1 MNHSEAFISTKE
13 AMNLLSCTVQTI
25 YHYVKAGKLHPINKE
40 DWQIDGTY
48 YFKKID
54 IEKLKKIRE
63 KPGFTTRE
71 AAKCLQLS
79 VSTVLKDIKNGYLPA
94 RKEIYQ
100 GKQQYFI
107 KQKDLDLFR
116 KSTYYQKK
124 TRKKAFFSKENNRYL
139 FEPFEHK
146 ETGEFGRVIELN
158 EKNGTF
164 LTEGGTILPITKI
177 EKYNYRSIYP
187 YQPKKYV
194 TSKGYATFVLKA
206 PSLEDAINV
215 RSDVFSVLDLL
226 YTFAGV
232 ENMQLEKSGGEIK
245 VRVKKFFIPKL
256 NLSEKETEM
265 IRESIVSG
273 EIKESNDRI
282 VIQPPVESLSIYIE
296 TSLKEKAIERAEQAN
311 LSLESFV
318 IQLLEQALQK
328 K

>member
-1 MNHSEAFISTKE
+1 MNHSEAYISTKE

-25 YHYVKAGKLHPINKE
+25 YHYVKAGKLQPINKE

-63 KPGFTTRE
+63 KPGLTTGE

-94 RKEIYQ
+94 HKEMYQ

-107 KQKDLDLFR
+107 KQEEVDLFR

-124 TRKKAFFSKENNRYL
+124 NRKKAFFSKESSRYL

-164 LTEGGTILPITKI
+164 LTEGGTILPITMI
-177 EKYNYRSIYP
+177 EKHDYRSIHP
-187 YQPKKYV
+187 YQPKKHV
-194 TSKGYATFVLKA
+194 TSKGYATFVFKVHL
-206 PSLEDAINV
+206 LEDAINV

-232 ENMQLEKSGGEIK
+232 ENMQLGKNGDEIK
-245 VRVKKFFIPKL
+245 VRVKKVFIPKL
-256 NLSEKETEM
+256 HLSEKKTEM